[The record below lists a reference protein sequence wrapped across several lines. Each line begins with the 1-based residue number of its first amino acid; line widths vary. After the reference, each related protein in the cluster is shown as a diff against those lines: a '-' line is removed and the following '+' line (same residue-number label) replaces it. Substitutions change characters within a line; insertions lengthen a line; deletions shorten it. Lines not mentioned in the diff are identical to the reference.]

1 MRRINIYWLVL
12 SIFLCVA
19 CAGNDNIGDVEPL
32 SPDYKLPQGKSPAD
46 DRIVEYYDQY
56 GTYILYEYT
65 NDDIHYGSYYEYT
78 YNLPDPQYVG
88 NMLDLLEDIWFDL
101 YPIEFHRKYM
111 PYAIFLTADL
121 NGPLG
126 PVFSYDGTSSLVLG
140 KCSEELEKITA
151 ETKFAYK
158 KELQI
163 ALWNMWLNKSVFE
176 FPDEFFK
183 VSDYSRTADADPSSP
198 NYARNRGFVAH
209 YQMGEWSLFPT
220 DWMTGTL
227 GDVLD
232 LSAFIMSMISRTS
245 DEWASDLT
253 YPLVKKKY
261 DILQNYFLKT
271 YNVNLKNIGN
281 TVY

>member
-1 MRRINIYWLVL
+1 
-12 SIFLCVA
+12 
-19 CAGNDNIGDVEPL
+19 
-32 SPDYKLPQGKSPAD
+32 
-46 DRIVEYYDQY
+46 
-56 GTYILYEYT
+56 
-65 NDDIHYGSYYEYT
+65 
-78 YNLPDPQYVG
+78 
-88 NMLDLLEDIWFDL
+88 
-101 YPIEFHRKYM
+101 M